1 MAAADASIK
10 VQRKR
15 GPKPKGSA
23 AQSRALREIA
33 AELNNMAQ
41 LLDTRTIDD
50 LTLNPADMQK
60 NFSDLFSSSKIFR
73 AYNYIILEYDTRMTR
88 PNHLPPELF
97 GEPGWDMMLFLY
109 IQQVRGELVL
119 VTRLCRASGVPPTT
133 ALRYIDTLESHGLIE
148 KSKSEADSRRVY
160 VQLAAGAFETLT
172 EMFDRS

>member
-50 LTLNPADMQK
+50 LKLNPADMQK
-60 NFSDLFSSSKIFR
+60 NFSDLFSSSRTFR
-73 AYNYIILEYDTRMTR
+73 AYNHIILEYENRKAR
-88 PNHLPPELF
+88 PDRLPPELF
-97 GEPGWDMMLFLY
+97 GEPGWDMLLFLY
-109 IQQVRGELVL
+109 IQQVRGEFVL
-119 VTRLCRASGVPPTT
+119 VTRLCNASGVPPTT
-133 ALRYIDTLESHGLIE
+133 ALRYIDTLQSHGLIE
-148 KSKSEADSRRVY
+148 KSKSEADSRLVY

-172 EMFDRS
+172 EMFDRA

>member
-23 AQSRALREIA
+23 AQSRSLREIA
-33 AELNNMAQ
+33 AELNNMAH
-41 LLDTRTIDD
+41 LLDVRTIDD
-50 LTLNPADMQK
+50 LTLNPADMHK
-60 NFSDLFSSSKIFR
+60 NFSELFSSSTIFR
-73 AYNYIILEYDTRMTR
+73 AYHYVTLEYDTRMART
-88 PNHLPPELF
+88 NHLPPELF

-109 IQQVRGELVL
+109 IQQVRGEHVL

-133 ALRYIDTLESHGLIE
+133 ALRYIDILGSHGLIE
-148 KSKSEADSRRVY
+148 KSKSEADSRVVY
-160 VQLAAGAFETLT
+160 VHLATGAFETLT

>member
-1 MAAADASIK
+1 MAAADAPIK

-60 NFSDLFSSSKIFR
+60 NFGDHFSSSRIFR
-73 AYNYIILEYDTRMTR
+73 AYSYITLEYDTRMAR
-88 PNHLPPELF
+88 PNHLPRELF
-97 GEPGWDMMLFLY
+97 GEPGWDMLLFLF

-119 VTRLCRASGVPPTT
+119 VTRLCNASGVPPTT
-133 ALRYIDTLESHGLIE
+133 ALRYIDILASHGLIE
-148 KSKSEADSRRVY
+148 KSKSETDSRRVY
-160 VQLAAGAFETLT
+160 VQLAASAFETLT
-172 EMFDRS
+172 EMFDRA